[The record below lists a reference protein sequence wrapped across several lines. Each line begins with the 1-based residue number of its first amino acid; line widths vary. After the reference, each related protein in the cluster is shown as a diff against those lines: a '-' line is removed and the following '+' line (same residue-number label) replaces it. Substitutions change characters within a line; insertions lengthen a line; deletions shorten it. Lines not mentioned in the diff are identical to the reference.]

1 VPTFLRLDAFLEDF
15 RRLTPEQQARF
26 RRVVLDQ
33 FVPDLVAGQFRPGL
47 RVKRVQSIPGVWE
60 MTWAPDGR
68 ATWQYG
74 AEQVPGV
81 PHVVWARGGRA
92 AASRSRLLFWHQVR

>member
-1 VPTFLRLDAFLEDF
+1 MPTFLRLDTFLEDF

-26 RRVVLDQ
+26 RRVVLDE
-33 FVPDLVAGQFRPGL
+33 FVPDLVTGRFRPGL
-47 RVKRVQSIPGVWE
+47 RVKRVQSMPGVWE

-74 AEQVPGV
+74 ADTRP
-81 PHVVWARGGRA
+81 ARPVIKINLRYVA
-92 AASRSRLLFWHQVR
+92 LRQLPCRPRIPL